1 MMKSYR
7 TLALKETRAQK
18 ITSILIL
25 VAIILSSM
33 MTAVIGQSAGVL
45 SAMRQQQAITLGGN
59 RYVTFLQM
67 NQEQVAA
74 LQNDPRLSFVGNY
87 VTLGTTALNPSLSL
101 GLNEYQ
107 EDVVAI
113 YPTVSRL
120 KEGRLPEAP
129 MEIALPEDVLQHLGL
144 VGNLG
149 ELVSLPLSK
158 PLRHGIEISSYDF
171 MADFLLVG
179 ILESNYLNYTFGGV
193 TGVVGKGTAASL
205 LPKNY
210 LYYNVDIRM
219 VNKSTFQETVNDLI
233 STLGV
238 HELDTLYNVPYL
250 DALGIR
256 YDSGWSDT
264 SGRGFSLMLAAGI
277 MVGLLL
283 LAAAG
288 LVIYNIMKIA
298 VSQRIRQYG
307 TLRAIGGEK
316 RQLYF
321 LVTAQVLLLCVI
333 GIPIGL
339 LLGTLSA
346 KGILTAATS
355 FVSPEIFLVQ
365 NRDELNLL
373 ISESRSGKGIFLLVS
388 AFITLFFALIAAIPA
403 ARYAAKVSPTV
414 AMAGR
419 NIKIKRRNRKTKKI
433 RNYEALYAWLNLK
446 RNRGRTAIT
455 ILSLVMSITVFIAL
469 QSFSSLLDASSAMPD
484 HLGDYSVVNEYGGIS
499 SGELAALEADKNV
512 FAVAAEQFSLYDLD
526 EQYLPIGIETSITL
540 GIGECLQIVG
550 LNDCWIEDA
559 FAQRLAL
566 EQMEQLKAGEGCVIR
581 NPIPMQVGEEQIGT
595 TQIEAGTNIAVAG
608 KEFPVL
614 LSLNGYDTYFSVGNN
629 GFTNG
634 IQVLVSDRLYPQLTG
649 IETYAELRPILSS
662 DADRSAFDKVLESLS
677 QRIPGSTVLS
687 YEQADRQKAE
697 SFEQIRLLAWGLI
710 LFVAIIG
717 LLNIINTVYTN
728 IHTRIAEIGTHRA
741 IGMSAEGLYS
751 VFLWEGAY
759 YGLFAALIGSIAG
772 YICTIFVEAAK
783 TDTIQLA
790 AVPIIPIAEA
800 TFLAICAC
808 LLATCIPLWKIT
820 KLSIVD
826 SIEAVE

>member
-1 MMKSYR
+1 
-7 TLALKETRAQK
+7 
-18 ITSILIL
+18 
-25 VAIILSSM
+25 
-33 MTAVIGQSAGVL
+33 
-45 SAMRQQQAITLGGN
+45 
-59 RYVTFLQM
+59 
-67 NQEQVAA
+67 
-74 LQNDPRLSFVGNY
+74 
-87 VTLGTTALNPSLSL
+87 
-101 GLNEYQ
+101 
-107 EDVVAI
+107 
-113 YPTVSRL
+113 
-120 KEGRLPEAP
+120 
-129 MEIALPEDVLQHLGL
+129 
-144 VGNLG
+144 
-149 ELVSLPLSK
+149 
-158 PLRHGIEISSYDF
+158 
-171 MADFLLVG
+171 
-179 ILESNYLNYTFGGV
+179 
-193 TGVVGKGTAASL
+193 
-205 LPKNY
+205 
-210 LYYNVDIRM
+210 
-219 VNKSTFQETVNDLI
+219 
-233 STLGV
+233 
-238 HELDTLYNVPYL
+238 
-250 DALGIR
+250 
-256 YDSGWSDT
+256 
-264 SGRGFSLMLAAGI
+264 MLAAGI

-283 LAAAG
+283 LVAAG
-288 LVIYNIMKIA
+288 LVIYNILKIA
-298 VSQRIRQYG
+298 VSQRIKQYG

-373 ISESRSGKGIFLLVS
+373 IAESSSGKGIFLLVS
-388 AFITLFFALIAAIPA
+388 TFITLFFALIAAIPA

-469 QSFSSLLDASSAMPD
+469 QSFSSLLDASFAMPD

-526 EQYLPIGIETSITL
+526 EQYLPIGIETSIPL

-559 FAQRLAL
+559 FAQRLSP
-566 EQMEQLKAGEGCVIR
+566 EQMERLKAGEGCVIR
-581 NPIPMQVGEEQIGT
+581 NPIPMQVGEGQIGT

-608 KEFPVL
+608 KEMPVL

-634 IQVLVSDRLYPQLTG
+634 VQVLVSDRLYPRITG

-662 DADRSAFDKVLESLS
+662 DADRNAFDKVLESLS

-687 YEQADRQKAE
+687 YEQADRQEAE

-710 LFVAIIG
+710 LFIAIIG

-728 IHTRIAEIGTHRA
+728 IHTRIAEIGMQRA

-772 YICTIFVEAAK
+772 YICTIFIEAAK

-790 AVPIIPIAEA
+790 AVPIVPIAEA
-800 TFLAICAC
+800 TFLTICAC

>member
-1 MMKSYR
+1 M
-7 TLALKETRAQK
+7 
-18 ITSILIL
+18 
-25 VAIILSSM
+25 
-33 MTAVIGQSAGVL
+33 
-45 SAMRQQQAITLGGN
+45 
-59 RYVTFLQM
+59 
-67 NQEQVAA
+67 
-74 LQNDPRLSFVGNY
+74 
-87 VTLGTTALNPSLSL
+87 
-101 GLNEYQ
+101 
-107 EDVVAI
+107 
-113 YPTVSRL
+113 
-120 KEGRLPEAP
+120 
-129 MEIALPEDVLQHLGL
+129 
-144 VGNLG
+144 
-149 ELVSLPLSK
+149 
-158 PLRHGIEISSYDF
+158 
-171 MADFLLVG
+171 
-179 ILESNYLNYTFGGV
+179 
-193 TGVVGKGTAASL
+193 
-205 LPKNY
+205 
-210 LYYNVDIRM
+210 
-219 VNKSTFQETVNDLI
+219 
-233 STLGV
+233 
-238 HELDTLYNVPYL
+238 
-250 DALGIR
+250 
-256 YDSGWSDT
+256 
-264 SGRGFSLMLAAGI
+264 
-277 MVGLLL
+277 
-283 LAAAG
+283 
-288 LVIYNIMKIA
+288 
-298 VSQRIRQYG
+298 
-307 TLRAIGGEK
+307 
-316 RQLYF
+316 
-321 LVTAQVLLLCVI
+321 I

-373 ISESRSGKGIFLLVS
+373 IAESSSGKGIFLLVS
-388 AFITLFFALIAAIPA
+388 TFITLFFALIAAIPA

-469 QSFSSLLDASSAMPD
+469 QSFSSLLDASFAMPD

-559 FAQRLAL
+559 FAQRLSP
-566 EQMEQLKAGEGCVIR
+566 EQMERLKAGEGCVIR
-581 NPIPMQVGEEQIGT
+581 NPIPMQVGEGQIGT

-608 KEFPVL
+608 KEMPVL
-614 LSLNGYDTYFSVGNN
+614 LSINGYDTYFSVGNN

-634 IQVLVSDRLYPQLTG
+634 VQVLVSDRLYPRITG

-662 DADRSAFDKVLESLS
+662 DADRNAFDKVLESLS

-687 YEQADRQKAE
+687 YEQADRQEAE

-710 LFVAIIG
+710 LFIAIIG

-728 IHTRIAEIGTHRA
+728 IHTRIAEIGMQRA

-772 YICTIFVEAAK
+772 YICTIFIEAAK

-790 AVPIIPIAEA
+790 AVPIVPIAEA
-800 TFLAICAC
+800 TFLTICAC

>member
-1 MMKSYR
+1 MKSYR
-7 TLALKETRAQK
+7 ALALKEIKAQK
-18 ITSILIL
+18 MTFTLILI
-25 VAIILSSM
+25 AIVLSTM

-59 RYVTFLQM
+59 CYATFLQM

-74 LQNDPRLSFVGNY
+74 LQNDSRLSFVGEY
-87 VTLGTTALNPSLSL
+87 VTLGTTELNPSLSL

-107 EDVVAI
+107 EDVAAI
-113 YPTVSRL
+113 YPTISRL

-129 MEIALPEDVLQHLGL
+129 MEIALPEDVLQPLGL
-144 VGNLG
+144 EGDLG
-149 ELVSLPLSK
+149 DPVSLSLSK
-158 PLRHGIEISSYDF
+158 ALRHSIETSSYDF
-171 MADFLLVG
+171 IADFTLVG
-179 ILESNYLNYTFGGV
+179 ILESNYLNYTSGRI
-193 TGVVGKGTAASL
+193 TGVVGKGTAATL
-205 LPKNY
+205 LPENY
-210 LYYNVDIRM
+210 LYYNVDIRTTDK
-219 VNKSTFQETVNDLI
+219 NTFQETVNDLI

-250 DALGIR
+250 DALGIS
-256 YDSGWSDT
+256 YDAGGSDT
-264 SGRGFSLMLAAGI
+264 SSQGFSLMLAAGI

-283 LAAAG
+283 LLAAG
-288 LVIYNIMKIA
+288 LVIYNILKIA
-298 VSQRIRQYG
+298 VVQRIKQYG

-321 LVTAQVLLLCVI
+321 LVTGQVLLLCAI

-355 FVSPEIFLVQ
+355 LVSPEIFLVQ

-373 ISESRSGKGIFLLVS
+373 IAESNSGKGIFLLAS
-388 AFITLFFALIAAIPA
+388 ALITLFFAFVAAIPA
-403 ARYAAKVSPTV
+403 AQYAAKVSPTV

-419 NIKIKRRNRKTKKI
+419 SIKIKRRNRKTKKI
-433 RNYEALYAWLNLK
+433 RNFEAFYARLNLK

-499 SGELAALEADKNV
+499 SSELAALEANENV
-512 FAVAAEQFSLYDLD
+512 SAVAAEQFSLYHLD
-526 EQYLPIGIETSITL
+526 EQYHPIGIETSITL
-540 GIGECLQIVG
+540 GVSECFQIVG
-550 LNDCWIEDA
+550 LNDRWIEDE
-559 FAQRLAL
+559 FAQRLSP

-581 NPIPMQVGEEQIGT
+581 NPIPMQIGEEHIGT
-595 TQIEAGTNIAVAG
+595 TQIEAGTHITVAG

-614 LSLNGYDTYFSVGNN
+614 LSLDGYDTYFSVGNN

-634 IQVLVSDRLYPQLTG
+634 VQVLVSDRLYPQLTG
-649 IETYAELRPILSS
+649 IETYAELRPILSA
-662 DADRSAFDKVLESLS
+662 DADRGAFDEVLDQLC
-677 QRIPGSTVLS
+677 QRIPGSTVIS
-687 YEQADRQKAE
+687 YEQTDRQLTE

-710 LFVAIIG
+710 LFVALIG

-728 IHTRIAEIGTHRA
+728 IHTRIAEIGMQRA
-741 IGMSAEGLYS
+741 IGMSTGSLFK

-759 YGLFAALIGSIAG
+759 YGLFAAVIGSVVG
-772 YICTIFVEAAK
+772 YICTTFVEAAA
-783 TDTIQLA
+783 TDTIQLVA
-790 AVPIIPIAEA
+790 IPIIPIAEA
-800 TFLAICAC
+800 TVLAIGAC
-808 LLATCIPLWKIT
+808 LLATCIPLRRISKM
-820 KLSIVD
+820 SIVN